1 MTEARGY
8 SSPRSRAAPPQSAC
22 RSEGYP
28 PFRGG
33 SVNRASAWFPGL
45 TAFAGVVIQPS
56 FQLRPAAQTFLNALN
71 NCFGPK
77 SISLSVQVNAVGREV

>member
-1 MTEARGY
+1 ML
-8 SSPRSRAAPPQSAC
+8 Q
-22 RSEGYP
+22 EGVSDHGQP

-33 SVNRASAWFPGL
+33 SVNPASAWFPGL